1 MLITCLECGQE
12 VSDKAQS
19 CPHCGCPIKKESKE
33 NDKQIKYVYMCMS
46 QECLSN
52 PFKEFE
58 DFTTETRVCPDCGNI
73 LEYYETEIINKKTGL
88 VEDRF
93 ENKTLSKPIPTQSN
107 TPHCPTCGSTNLSKV
122 STMSKA
128 GSVFMWGLLSQKVKK
143 TWHCN
148 NCKYEW

>member
-12 VSDKAQS
+12 VSDKAKS
-19 CPHCGCPIKKESKE
+19 CPHCGCPIEKERKE

-46 QECLSN
+46 QECSN

-73 LEYYETEIINKKTGL
+73 LEYYETIIINKKTGL

-93 ENKTLSKPIPTQSN
+93 ENKTLSKPTQTQSN
-107 TPHCPTCGSTNLSKV
+107 TPRCPTCGSTNVEKISVGKKV
-122 STMSKA
+122 VGGAMFGLFSSNVRKTMCCK
-128 GSVFMWGLLSQKVKK
+128 
-143 TWHCN
+143 
-148 NCKYEW
+148 NCGYKW